1 MMAAIA
7 AIESTDWGSHEIL
20 GKATVNVGVV
30 RGGEKPNIIPAFA
43 ECELMFRTVEDH
55 EVVRAKL
62 EELVVRFGGKF
73 TMTRGNA
80 PQFMVVPEGAPSPL
94 VSSNTDR
101 PSLCNL
107 AKPLLVGA
115 GSI

>member
-20 GKATVNVGVV
+20 GEATVNVGVV

-43 ECELMFRTVEDH
+43 ECELMFLTVEDH

-62 EELVVRFGGKF
+62 EELVGRFGGKI
-73 TMTRGNA
+73 TMTPGHT
-80 PQFMVVPEGAPSPL
+80 PQVMVVPGGAPSTGVDL
-94 VSSNTDR
+94 N
-101 PSLCNL
+101 N
-107 AKPLLVGA
+107 
-115 GSI
+115 